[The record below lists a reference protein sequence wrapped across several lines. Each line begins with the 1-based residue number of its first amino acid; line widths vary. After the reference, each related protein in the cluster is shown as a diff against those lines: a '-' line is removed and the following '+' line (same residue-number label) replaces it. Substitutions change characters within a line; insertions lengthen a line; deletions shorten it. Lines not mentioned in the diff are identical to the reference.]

1 MRVCCVHLLPVVLSH
16 CSRVSESIV
25 WQLWKEDIETTGM
38 PYEMVILHAETSD
51 VERLT
56 QIRYERLLMIGYQ

>member
-1 MRVCCVHLLPVVLSH
+1 
-16 CSRVSESIV
+16 
-25 WQLWKEDIETTGM
+25 M